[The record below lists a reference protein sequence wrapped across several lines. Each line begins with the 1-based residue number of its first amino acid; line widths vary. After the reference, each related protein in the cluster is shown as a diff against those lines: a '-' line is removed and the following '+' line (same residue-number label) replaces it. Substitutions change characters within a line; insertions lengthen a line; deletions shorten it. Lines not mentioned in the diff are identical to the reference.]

1 MSTEFPRPGKKFFS
15 TPAHCEARKKSF
27 FCSLHIAWP
36 EKKVFLLPA
45 YCMTRKKSFFCSL
58 HIAWS
63 EKKVFLP
70 PAHCMARKKVFLQT
84 KLTDNPKKIT
94 FFAFGK

>member
-27 FCSLHIAWP
+27 FAPCTLHGL
-36 EKKVFLLPA
+36 KKKF
-45 YCMTRKKSFFCSL
+45 
-58 HIAWS
+58 
-63 EKKVFLP
+63 FLP

>member
-1 MSTEFPRPGKKFFS
+1 MSTEFSRPGKKFFS

-27 FCSLHIAWP
+27 FAACTLHGP
-36 EKKVFLLPA
+36 KK
-45 YCMTRKKSFFCSL
+45 KFFVL
-58 HIAWS
+58 
-63 EKKVFLP
+63 

>member
-1 MSTEFPRPGKKFFS
+1 MSTEFSRPGKKFFS
-15 TPAHCEARKKSF
+15 TPAHCMARKKSF

-36 EKKVFLLPA
+36 
-45 YCMTRKKSFFCSL
+45 
-58 HIAWS
+58 